1 MPTTPRDEC
10 TAKCRPCR
18 IQISSSP
25 GTFGRRLSSVGR
37 SRAPLTTCWIS
48 SWIPG
53 AERSPGEFR
62 SAKNWIGPDGAP
74 LSEAIFVP
82 PPMEQMPQALD
93 DFERF
98 LHHERELPVLIH
110 CGLANRPAHGTCQ
123 YPQQPKAPS
132 NKYTVSFYLVCSFH
146 EDLPSDRLCCQRP
159 VTFPSIWP

>member
-53 AERSPGEFR
+53 AELSAGKFR
-62 SAKNWIGPDGAP
+62 PTQNSIGPCGAP
-74 LSEAIFVP
+74 LSVSIFAP
-82 PPMEQMPQALD
+82 PPLEQMPQALD